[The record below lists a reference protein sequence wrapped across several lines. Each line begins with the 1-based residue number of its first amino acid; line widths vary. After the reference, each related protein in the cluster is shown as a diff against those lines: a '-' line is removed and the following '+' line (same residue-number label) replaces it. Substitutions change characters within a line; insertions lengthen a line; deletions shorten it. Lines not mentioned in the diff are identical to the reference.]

1 MKCNVFQISVL
12 EGSSALRKRDTSPQS
27 GTGGGGKQVGF
38 STCQYDSLEE
48 EQIPPV
54 PSAGRTGS
62 CQKLLLS
69 SRSVSRDGAPAP
81 SEKSEGY
88 FSSISTS
95 TAAKSSL
102 AEAASAG
109 LVTIEYFSSIFTQVL
124 ATSSKAFMLKSKAF
138 PPDIVLAGL
147 LYLK

>member
-1 MKCNVFQISVL
+1 MGVQVPLKIKSNVFQISVL

-27 GTGGGGKQVGF
+27 GGTGGGGKQVGF

-48 EQIPPV
+48 EQIPPAV
-54 PSAGRTGS
+54 PSTAAAGRTGS

-109 LVTIEYFSSIFTQVL
+109 LVTIEYFS
-124 ATSSKAFMLKSKAF
+124 
-138 PPDIVLAGL
+138 
-147 LYLK
+147 

>member
-1 MKCNVFQISVL
+1 MGVEVPLKIKSYVFQISVL

-27 GTGGGGKQVGF
+27 GGTGGGGKQVGF

-48 EQIPPV
+48 EQIPPAV
-54 PSAGRTGS
+54 PSTAAAAGRTGS

-109 LVTIEYFSSIFTQVL
+109 MVTIE
-124 ATSSKAFMLKSKAF
+124 
-138 PPDIVLAGL
+138 
-147 LYLK
+147 

>member
-1 MKCNVFQISVL
+1 MQQLQHFDMLSVSKNLKVPPKIKSNVFQISVL

-27 GTGGGGKQVGF
+27 GGGTGGGGKQVGF

-48 EQIPPV
+48 EQIPPAV
-54 PSAGRTGS
+54 PSTAAAGRTGS

-109 LVTIEYFSSIFTQVL
+109 LVTIE
-124 ATSSKAFMLKSKAF
+124 
-138 PPDIVLAGL
+138 
-147 LYLK
+147 

>member
-1 MKCNVFQISVL
+1 MLLKIRSNVFQISVL

-27 GTGGGGKQVGF
+27 GGTGGGGKQVGF

-48 EQIPPV
+48 EQIP
-54 PSAGRTGS
+54 STAAAAGRTGS

-109 LVTIEYFSSIFTQVL
+109 LVTIE
-124 ATSSKAFMLKSKAF
+124 
-138 PPDIVLAGL
+138 
-147 LYLK
+147 

>member
-1 MKCNVFQISVL
+1 MGVQVPLKIKSNVFQISVL

-27 GTGGGGKQVGF
+27 GGGTGGGGKQVGF

-48 EQIPPV
+48 EQIP
-54 PSAGRTGS
+54 STAAAAGRTGS

-109 LVTIEYFSSIFTQVL
+109 LVTIE
-124 ATSSKAFMLKSKAF
+124 
-138 PPDIVLAGL
+138 
-147 LYLK
+147 

>member
-1 MKCNVFQISVL
+1 MGVQVPLKIKSNVFQISVL

-27 GTGGGGKQVGF
+27 GGGTGGGGKQVGF

-48 EQIPPV
+48 EQIPPAV
-54 PSAGRTGS
+54 PSTAAAGRTGS

-109 LVTIEYFSSIFTQVL
+109 LVTIE
-124 ATSSKAFMLKSKAF
+124 
-138 PPDIVLAGL
+138 
-147 LYLK
+147 